1 MLGVYDNFP
10 LSVHRTER
18 FITTISTRSIQQ
30 KLIQIFQEINRKEF
44 DSSDLIHPSLQNSK
58 IIFEMGIADGKNFN
72 FIDKEETKRIRNAFK
87 RDTPRAIDLF
97 CAARY
102 IRDEKEK
109 KTLHRFDYFMTRI
122 LFSGDLAEFQ
132 VFHERG
138 PRYISPED
146 LIAFLAN
153 EVNKT
158 ASKKILRLS
167 DAY

>member
-18 FITTISTRSIQQ
+18 FITTISTRPMQQ
-30 KLIQIFQEINRKEF
+30 KLIQVLQEINRKEF
-44 DSSDLIHPSLQNSK
+44 NSSDLIHPSLQNSK

-87 RDTPRAIDLF
+87 RDTPRTIDLF
-97 CAARY
+97 CATRY

-122 LFSGDLAEFQ
+122 SFSDDLTEIQ

-138 PRYISPED
+138 PRYLSPED

-158 ASKKILRLS
+158 SSKRILRS
-167 DAY
+167 SYSY

>member
-10 LSVHRTER
+10 LNIHRAER
-18 FITTISTRSIQQ
+18 FITTISTRSMQQ
-30 KLIQIFQEINRKEF
+30 KLIQVLQEINRKEF
-44 DSSDLIHPSLQNSK
+44 NSSDLIHPSLQNSK
-58 IIFEMGIADGKNFN
+58 IVFEMGIADGKNFN

-87 RDTPRAIDLF
+87 RGMPRTIDLF

-102 IRDEKEK
+102 TRNEKEK

-122 LFSGDLAEFQ
+122 SFSDDFTEIQ

-138 PRYISPED
+138 PRYLSPED
-146 LIAFLAN
+146 LIAFLVN